1 MKLPFLGSNKIVT
14 VLEIDE
20 NWLKAIQA
28 EISPN
33 EKRICRMLVKKI
45 STISEDTLINIIREI
60 SKELKIDQKHLI
72 ISLPAHFATIRNP
85 EFPST
90 NAEEI
95 KNMVELQIGK
105 QTPYSTSEIVSD
117 YQIVY
122 ASPDGYSRVT
132 LVIVHRDI
140 INRYFRILEK
150 AGLKTDRITLNS
162 EGALNWY
169 YLAFKNKIENSPFL
183 FIDID
188 YTSSNLVF
196 ILQNKIIFNRVISL
210 GFSQSAEDIDKWHKD
225 FIEEVNRSFYAY
237 QNEMINKEITKIII
251 SGSERLT
258 SKLNDNLLK
267 DSFKLPVEIAG
278 QFKNIYATKETLDL
292 YGGDLKDVSLSS
304 LIGFAFVYNK
314 DGISLLPQEVR
325 MERSMKKRAK
335 GLYFL
340 GIFLAFILIVISGIF
355 LEKIY
360 NKESYLNKL
369 KKKTA
374 SIKDRADKL
383 SGMMKKIQITKARS
397 DARGS
402 VLNMF
407 YEIYRVISPDI
418 YLSSVSFDGKHS
430 VTLRGS
436 SSVMS
441 EVFKFV
447 NELEKSDYFDNVK
460 TKYVSKNLVEGKEVV
475 EFEIVCPL
483 SAALQKALKEY

>member
-1 MKLPFLGSNKIVT
+1 VKLPFFGSNKTVT
-14 VLEIDE
+14 ILEIDE

-28 EISPN
+28 EILPK
-33 EKRICRMLVKKI
+33 EKRICRTLVKKI
-45 STISEDTLINIIREI
+45 STISEDTLINIIKDV
-60 SKELKIDQKHLI
+60 SKELKIDSNHLI
-72 ISLPAHFATIRNP
+72 VSLPAHFATIRNP

-105 QTPYSTSEIVSD
+105 HTPYSTSEIVSD

-122 ASPDGYSRVT
+122 TSPDGYSRVT

-169 YLAFKNKIENSPFL
+169 RIAYKNKIENAPLL
-183 FIDID
+183 FIDVD
-188 YTSSNLVF
+188 YTTSNLVF
-196 ILQNKIIFNRVISL
+196 ILQNKVIFNRVISL
-210 GFSQSAEDIDKWHKD
+210 GFSQSMEDIDKWHKD

-258 SKLNDNLLK
+258 AKLNDNLLK

-278 QFKNIYATKETLDL
+278 QFKNIYATKEALDL

-304 LIGFAFVYNK
+304 LIGFAFIYNK
-314 DGISLLPQEVR
+314 DSISLLPQEVR

-340 GIFLAFILIVISGIF
+340 GILLAFILIVISGIF

-369 KKKTA
+369 KKRTS
-374 SIKDRADKL
+374 SIKDRADELEK
-383 SGMMKKIQITKARS
+383 MMKKIQITKARS

-418 YLSSVSFDGKHS
+418 YLSSISFDGKHS

-436 SSVMS
+436 SKVMA

-460 TKYVSKNLVEGKEVV
+460 TKYVSKNLVEGQEIV
-475 EFEIVCPL
+475 EFEITCPL
-483 SAALQKALKEY
+483 SAALQRALREY